1 MLRDGASRA
10 PRPLYQLG
18 YICDQPYFLIVVWT
32 WRCSP
37 THLQC
42 TVLVSPVVASWV
54 IGLGSLKSSHLGDG
68 KSLSNLVLGSSLD
81 RLLTLLSLCDNV
93 DWIRFSASWS
103 STFKCMPS
111 PSLSS

>member
-10 PRPLYQLG
+10 LRPLYQLG

-42 TVLVSPVVASWV
+42 VILFTDFICFHLLLFTFNKHHVLSPY
-54 IGLGSLKSSHLGDG
+54 GHN
-68 KSLSNLVLGSSLD
+68 SLSPFPFFFPQFSIERLRFVSTPLSFISISL
-81 RLLTLLSLCDNV
+81 THSC
-93 DWIRFSASWS
+93 
-103 STFKCMPS
+103 T
-111 PSLSS
+111 